1 MPEKSKNRSG
11 RRHLPKDELE
21 DLVEEAT
28 IDAYGEEEQVTS
40 FFTVLDEHLT
50 LPFDTVVLGVD
61 VTVEKLDLTD
71 RSDDIVIVC
80 RRRRSRQAADPG
92 SAAARSAT
100 QGLEVDRGIS
110 VLGARLTRWLRR
122 SGGHGVETGLLH
134 PVAPQLESHFSP
146 PLPGRR
152 LRYR

>member
-1 MPEKSKNRSG
+1 MPERPKNRSG
-11 RRHLPKDELE
+11 RKRRLPKDELE

-40 FFTVLDEHLT
+40 FYTVLDEHLP

-80 RRRRSRQAADPG
+80 RRGRALQ
-92 SAAARSAT
+92 
-100 QGLEVDRGIS
+100 
-110 VLGARLTRWLRR
+110 RLPILD
-122 SGGHGVETGLLH
+122 L
-134 PVAPQLESHFSP
+134 
-146 PLPGRR
+146 PLPDPPPEGWKWIEA
-152 LRYR
+152 YRHWARGWRDG